1 MIIDLAQARK
11 VLELTLAEYSKVRA
25 TYWAEIYDVVYEYLV
40 SGASITSFK
49 SRMKRAMV
57 TAFPKVGDLAWED
70 GGADLPLDKDT
81 NAILTSR
88 MNAELGFID
97 NTFEALK
104 LARKSAENEGDLKD
118 IAIQQAFAR
127 ADGYAQTLDGVYNQI
142 KAMAAGSKMLTL
154 VGEDGT
160 PPNFPCTECRKYKGQ
175 RHKASWWV
183 GRGLIPYPGNP
194 NYTCKN
200 YKCQHVLVDDN
211 GALFTI

>member
-70 GGADLPLDKDT
+70 GGSTLPVDKET
-81 NAILTSR
+81 NEWLTSR

-97 NTFEALK
+97 NTFESLK
-104 LARKSAENEGDLKD
+104 FARKDASEDELKD
-118 IAIQQAFAR
+118 IAITQAFQR
-127 ADGYAQTLDGVYNQI
+127 ADAYSKTLDGIYNQI
-142 KAMAAGSKMLTL
+142 KIMAAGSKMLTL
-154 VGEDGT
+154 VGQDGT
-160 PPNFPCTECRKYKGQ
+160 PPHFPCTECRKLKGK
-175 RHKASWWV
+175 RHKASWWIS
-183 GRGLIPYPGNP
+183 RGFVPYAGNP
-194 NYTCKN
+194 NYTCGC
-200 YKCQHVLVDDN
+200 YRCAHVLVDDN